1 MQALLH
7 AVGLGDGAIPMAAAL
22 NWVIKD
28 GVGQLGGVL
37 FASVVSDRFDADPRY
52 WRFVSSLALDAS
64 TLLELLSPLAPG
76 CFLPIASVA
85 NVGKNVSF
93 LSASASRAALHLA
106 LAREGNLADVT
117 AKTGSQAR
125 GAARGAG
132 ARRRREAR
140 FSRAR
145 ARSLVRADPR
155 RRAQTIVGSLVGTT
169 LGIALSTQL
178 GDAWGAPLVAGFVS
192 LSAV

>member
-1 MQALLH
+1 M
-7 AVGLGDGAIPMAAAL
+7 
-22 NWVIKD
+22 
-28 GVGQLGGVL
+28 
-37 FASVVSDRFDADPRY
+37 SDRFDADPRY

-125 GAARGAG
+125 GVG

-140 FSRAR
+140 FSR

>member
-132 ARRRREAR
+132 AKRA
-140 FSRAR
+140 FRAR
-145 ARSLVRADPR
+145 ARLFALIPADARRQSSARSSARRSGSRSRRSSATRGARRSSRASSRSR
-155 RRAQTIVGSLVGTT
+155 R
-169 LGIALSTQL
+169 
-178 GDAWGAPLVAGFVS
+178 
-192 LSAV
+192 

>member
-125 GAARGAG
+125 GVG
-132 ARRRREAR
+132 ARRRREAPAR
-140 FSRAR
+140 SALFARAR
-145 ARSLVRADPR
+145 ALACSR
-155 RRAQTIVGSLVGTT
+155 
-169 LGIALSTQL
+169 
-178 GDAWGAPLVAGFVS
+178 
-192 LSAV
+192 